1 MVFQIAQDGVII
13 QIIPSFFLYYISII
27 VKNQVKERHQTNQL
41 IQQSVKD
48 YGRKNGIQL
57 DVKMNVV
64 TKHITLIIVDV
75 NGLMMGILLME
86 VIM

>member
-13 QIIPSFFLYYISII
+13 QIIRSFFLYYISII
-27 VKNQVKERHQTNQL
+27 VKNQVKERHQTNQR

-57 DVKMNVV
+57 VVKMNVV